1 MAIKSF
7 KRYEKKFILDKEQY
21 NKLIPKLLEYMTPDK
36 YCKSGKNYNIY
47 NIYYDTEHNDV
58 IRHSISKPFYK
69 EKLRLRSYKIPS
81 NPSDKV
87 FLELKKKING
97 IVNKRRVLLTLEEA
111 YKFLELGERPCSNDY
126 INTQVLNEIEYYLN
140 NNPVKPTVYIGYT
153 RNAFFAKD
161 DPDFRLTFDP
171 NIISRRNN
179 LSLEFGNSG
188 DDGLNY
194 GLTDIYDVII
204 LDIMQPKLNG
214 LQVLR
219 MLRKKGI
226 STPIILL
233 TAKDSVKDKVTGL
246 DLGAD
251 DYLPKPFSSEELLAR
266 LRALTRRK
274 GEVINDN
281 ILDFGD
287 IRLSLSTY
295 DLECKNNSITL
306 TLKEFD
312 ILHYFMQRPKA
323 L

>member
-1 MAIKSF
+1 M
-7 KRYEKKFILDKEQY
+7 
-21 NKLIPKLLEYMTPDK
+21 KLLLVEDEVQL
-36 YCKSGKNYNIY
+36 SEALSQILIKNNYSVDAV
-47 NIYYDTEHNDV
+47 YD
-58 IRHSISKPFYK
+58 
-69 EKLRLRSYKIPS
+69 
-81 NPSDKV
+81 
-87 FLELKKKING
+87 
-97 IVNKRRVLLTLEEA
+97 
-111 YKFLELGERPCSNDY
+111 
-126 INTQVLNEIEYYLN
+126 
-140 NNPVKPTVYIGYT
+140 
-153 RNAFFAKD
+153 
-161 DPDFRLTFDP
+161 
-171 NIISRRNN
+171 
-179 LSLEFGNSG
+179 G

-204 LDIMQPKLNG
+204 LDIMLPKLNG

-233 TAKDSVKDKVTGL
+233 TAKDSVEDKVTGL

-251 DYLPKPFSSEELLAR
+251 DYLSKPFSSEELLAR

-287 IRLSLSTY
+287 IRLNLSTY

-312 ILHYFMQRPKA
+312 ILHYFMQRPKSIVSKDDLITKLWGFDSEA
-323 L
+323 DHNNIEVYISFLRKKLTHIDSSVRISTIRRVGYKLEE

>member
-1 MAIKSF
+1 M
-7 KRYEKKFILDKEQY
+7 
-21 NKLIPKLLEYMTPDK
+21 KLLLVEDVVQL
-36 YCKSGKNYNIY
+36 SEALSQILIKNNYSVDAV
-47 NIYYDTEHNDV
+47 YD
-58 IRHSISKPFYK
+58 
-69 EKLRLRSYKIPS
+69 
-81 NPSDKV
+81 
-87 FLELKKKING
+87 
-97 IVNKRRVLLTLEEA
+97 
-111 YKFLELGERPCSNDY
+111 
-126 INTQVLNEIEYYLN
+126 
-140 NNPVKPTVYIGYT
+140 
-153 RNAFFAKD
+153 
-161 DPDFRLTFDP
+161 
-171 NIISRRNN
+171 
-179 LSLEFGNSG
+179 G

-204 LDIMQPKLNG
+204 LDIMLPKLNG

-233 TAKDSVKDKVTGL
+233 TAKDSVEDKVTGL

-287 IRLSLSTY
+287 IRLNLSTY

-312 ILHYFMQRPKA
+312 ILHYFMQRPKSIVSKDDLITKLWGFDSEA
-323 L
+323 DHNNIEVYISFLRKKLTHIDSSVKISTIRRVGYKLEE